1 MNLSAD
7 LARHG
12 YALADAFLGSAAT
25 AALLDSARELDA
37 RGLLLHKTAA
47 SGAMPNS
54 LAMQMRQDRAL
65 RIDAFGASLLCQHS
79 LDQAPCQRLEARL
92 TKAITEVRSQ
102 LDPLLDSQP
111 DVLQLAHYP
120 GQGSYYMTH
129 RDRDSTTPTRS
140 LSLVYYLNERAPEW
154 NLSEHGGGLHL
165 YARGEEERLL
175 AIVAP
180 RHDRLVV
187 FDSDLYHEVRPTHRS
202 RFSLNA
208 WVNSRRT
215 DRAPAPFSPIP
226 TGSMLR
232 LVRGVLGLREDG
244 GSAAGSAGEAPQL
257 AARKAALLAR
267 IQASAA
273 VRSRSCR
280 HHLGIYHSREPASGR
295 TVVVPAVPTNLQ

>member
-1 MNLSAD
+1 
-7 LARHG
+7 
-12 YALADAFLGSAAT
+12 
-25 AALLDSARELDA
+25 
-37 RGLLLHKTAA
+37 
-47 SGAMPNS
+47 
-54 LAMQMRQDRAL
+54 
-65 RIDAFGASLLCQHS
+65 
-79 LDQAPCQRLEARL
+79 
-92 TKAITEVRSQ
+92 
-102 LDPLLDSQP
+102 
-111 DVLQLAHYP
+111 
-120 GQGSYYMTH
+120 
-129 RDRDSTTPTRS
+129 
-140 LSLVYYLNERAPEW
+140 LNERAPEW

-280 HHLGIYHSREPASGR
+280 ACSQPASGR